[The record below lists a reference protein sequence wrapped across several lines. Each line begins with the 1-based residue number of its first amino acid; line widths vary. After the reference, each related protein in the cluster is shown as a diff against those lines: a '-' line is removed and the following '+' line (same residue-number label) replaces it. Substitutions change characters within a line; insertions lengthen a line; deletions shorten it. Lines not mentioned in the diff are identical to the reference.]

1 MINFIKKL
9 INRDKKKN
17 LKLSSNELL
26 EFSIRNVLKDNKNKE
41 LESKKIFKLINSL
54 IGTSVVEGLHIFE
67 SIIKTMDIKGDVCEF
82 GVAQGKTSKLIGYL
96 IKNTNKKLYLFDS
109 FEGLP
114 EPSINDE
121 LKDDIFNLGSM
132 KSYKGKMF
140 HKKHKVINE
149 LTDIKLETNKYIIN
163 EGFVNEENIK
173 NLIFP
178 DRVSFAYLDFDFYQP
193 TLDVL
198 NVLDKKLLYK
208 SIVIV
213 DDYDFFSTGV
223 KKAVDEW
230 IDINKGKYKI
240 NKIRTEEASYVIII
254 KND

>member
-1 MINFIKKL
+1 
-9 INRDKKKN
+9 
-17 LKLSSNELL
+17 
-26 EFSIRNVLKDNKNKE
+26 
-41 LESKKIFKLINSL
+41 
-54 IGTSVVEGLHIFE
+54 
-67 SIIKTMDIKGDVCEF
+67 
-82 GVAQGKTSKLIGYL
+82 
-96 IKNTNKKLYLFDS
+96 
-109 FEGLP
+109 
-114 EPSINDE
+114 
-121 LKDDIFNLGSM
+121 M

-213 DDYDFFSTGV
+213 DDYDFSQQV
-223 KKAVDEW
+223 LKKRLMS
-230 IDINKGKYKI
+230 G
-240 NKIRTEEASYVIII
+240 
-254 KND
+254 